1 MTESSPNSAS
11 NITQAGFTESE
22 LEHIENSVVRAAT
35 EAGSF
40 VASRF
45 GGFLEISQKG
55 DKPGKDLVTDADKAS
70 QRLIAEIMSET
81 CPDHMLL
88 GEEDPPSEEPA
99 AEDWL
104 WIVDPIDGTTNFVN
118 SSPVHAV
125 SVAALFRGEPVA
137 AAIWIPWPN
146 SDGHLLMHARKDH
159 GTWISDTQVQVH
171 KSSDSGEPITGVLS
185 ARPGWIHRMFNV
197 GKPLEGNFGEVRVGG
212 SACHEQF
219 LVANGTMQYAI
230 TGWAMTWDF
239 AAAILLVKE
248 SGGKVLALDSTQYFS
263 EFDGW
268 SSGYAND
275 SATYGR
281 IRKWRGLLLTGSP
294 ATVDFISANLKPKR
308 QGLLGKLTSLVSS

>member
-1 MTESSPNSAS
+1 MTESSPNSATKS
-11 NITQAGFTESE
+11 PRAGFTESE

-40 VASRF
+40 VSSRF

-70 QRLIAEIMSET
+70 QIIIAQIMSET

-88 GEEDPPSEEPA
+88 GEEDPPAEEPMA
-99 AEDWL
+99 ADWL

-125 SVAALFRGEPVA
+125 SVAAVFRGETVA

-146 SDGHLLMHARKDH
+146 SDGYLLMHARRGH

-185 ARPGWIHRMFNV
+185 ARPGWILRKFNV
-197 GKPLEGNFGEVRVGG
+197 RKPLERNFGEIRVGG

-248 SGGKVLALDSTQYFS
+248 SGGKVLALDSNQHFS

-268 SSGYAND
+268 TNGYAND
-275 SATYGR
+275 SATYRR
-281 IRKWRGLLLTGSP
+281 IRKWRGLLITGAP
-294 ATVDFISANLKPKR
+294 ATVDFVAANLNPKR
-308 QGLLGKLTSLVSS
+308 RGLLGKLTSLVSL